1 MTHTVYTN
9 YWMNR
14 RDNVIK
20 EHGTF
25 NSEEEALQGIKA
37 WWELQGDDY
46 SNVEERRTNSGALE
60 ITYGDDNYYYRI
72 ISSESETPAVMRK
85 PKKRQAGELDA
96 MRRQRL
102 IDDSLYFFE
111 ELAEPYQDRLLMAM
125 GDGEKALK
133 YLYDE
138 KGRLVKLIEE

>member
-85 PKKRQAGELDA
+85 PKKRQAGELDT

>member
-9 YWMNR
+9 YWINR

-85 PKKRQAGELDA
+85 PKKRQAGELDT

>member
-9 YWMNR
+9 YWINR

-85 PKKRQAGELDA
+85 PKKRQAGELDT

-138 KGRLVKLIEE
+138 KGRLIKLIEE

>member
-9 YWMNR
+9 YWINR

-46 SNVEERRTNSGALE
+46 SNVEERRTNSSALE

-85 PKKRQAGELDA
+85 PKKRQAGELDT